1 MSRFLMMGMM
11 GFAGLVAS
19 HIDEGEP
26 GLWADY
32 RQAVTTHLVG
42 RRYADQLREVEAL
55 QDQLLTEDN
64 LDPTDMAEPPAA
76 GVTVY
81 DCDYFNILAL
91 GSCRFARQMTDSGTI
106 YTVFA
111 GQDVIYGKV
120 DPAAAVIGPLPQG
133 DLPAT
138 VRQKLDAFLPTLE
151 ICREHSTAGT
161 TPSPYGLSIPLRQ
174 RLHTSVADC
183 DPGV

>member
-1 MSRFLMMGMM
+1 MSRFLMMGML

-19 HIDEGEP
+19 LIDEGEP
-26 GLWADY
+26 GMGTDY
-32 RQAVTTHLVG
+32 REAVATHLVG
-42 RRYADQLREVEAL
+42 RSYLDALHEAEAL
-55 QDQLLTEDN
+55 QARLLTEDN
-64 LDPTDMAEPPAA
+64 LDPTDMAEQPAA

-111 GQDVIYGKV
+111 GQEVIYGKV
-120 DPAAAVIGPLPQG
+120 DLSAAVIGPLSQG
-133 DLPAT
+133 DLPGT

-151 ICREHSTAGT
+151 MCREHSTAGT
-161 TPSPYGLSIPLRQ
+161 TPSPYGLSVPLRQ
-174 RLHTSVADC
+174 RLLTSVADC
-183 DPGV
+183 HL